1 MNSTSLSSELFV
13 HYGAVPN
20 DGTGDPLRDA
30 FIKTQT
36 NINYL
41 FNFLNNNPYF
51 PNATIGNAFITA
63 ANISTLTTNTS
74 TITNLVVGSEIVGNL
89 TASNL
94 TGTSIYGTIMTP
106 SQPNITTLNDIF
118 ITGNLSVGGNTTTLN
133 ASEIVGNLTASNL
146 TGTSIYGTIMT
157 PSQPNI
163 TTLNNIFITGNLSV
177 VGNTTTLNASN
188 LVISDSIIYLA
199 DSNPSDLLTIGM
211 VADYNTN
218 GIGGN
223 VHTGLVRSSVTKEW
237 YLFDN
242 YGPNDPQS
250 LVNFDLISSNINL
263 STLNANT
270 VTQAPNDNSNKL
282 ASTAYVDKLSYYD
295 IAGGSTGSPTASAK
309 LLTFVAVRNMSLPTN
324 LTGSYC
330 VAGTAATATTT
341 ITLNKNGSS
350 FGNISFAAAATI
362 ATFTVAATSF
372 IAGDI
377 ITVVASA
384 TPDTTLADIGFTLT
398 GTL

>member
-1 MNSTSLSSELFV
+1 
-13 HYGAVPN
+13 
-20 DGTGDPLRDA
+20 
-30 FIKTQT
+30 
-36 NINYL
+36 
-41 FNFLNNNPYF
+41 
-51 PNATIGNAFITA
+51 
-63 ANISTLTTNTS
+63 
-74 TITNLVVGSEIVGNL
+74 
-89 TASNL
+89 
-94 TGTSIYGTIMTP
+94 
-106 SQPNITTLNDIF
+106 
-118 ITGNLSVGGNTTTLN
+118 
-133 ASEIVGNLTASNL
+133 
-146 TGTSIYGTIMT
+146 MT

-188 LVISDSIIYLA
+188 LVISDSIVYLA

-237 YLFDN
+237 YLFDS

-295 IAGGSTGSPTASAK
+295 IMGGSTGRPASNAIVM
-309 LLTFVAVRNMSLPTN
+309 TFVAIRPVNFAINMGISQA
-324 LTGSYC
+324 
-330 VAGTAATATTT
+330 VAGTAATSQTIYTLKKNGTSFGT
-341 ITLNKNGSS
+341 ITYASG
-350 FGNISFAAAATI
+350 ATL
-362 ATFTVAATSF
+362 ATFSSTATSF
-372 IAGDI
+372 ISGDI
-377 ITVVASA
+377 LTVVAPTPSDA
-384 TPDTTLADIGFTLT
+384 TLSDLGFTLT

>member
-1 MNSTSLSSELFV
+1 MNSTSLSSELIV
-13 HYGAVPN
+13 YYGAVPN

-41 FNFLNNNPYF
+41 FNFLNNNPYY

-63 ANISTLTTNTS
+63 ANISTLTTTTS
-74 TITNLVVGSEIVGNL
+74 NATIGN
-89 TASNL
+89 A
-94 TGTSIYGTIMTP
+94 
-106 SQPNITTLNDIF
+106 F
-118 ITGNLSVGGNTTTLN
+118 ITAANISTL
-133 ASEIVGNLTASNL
+133 T
-146 TGTSIYGTIMT
+146 
-157 PSQPNI
+157 
-163 TTLNNIFITGNLSV
+163 
-177 VGNTTTLNASN
+177 TTTLNASN
-188 LVISDSIIYLA
+188 LVISDSIVYLA

-350 FGNISFAAAATI
+350 FGTISFAAAATI

-377 ITVVASA
+377 ITVVAPA